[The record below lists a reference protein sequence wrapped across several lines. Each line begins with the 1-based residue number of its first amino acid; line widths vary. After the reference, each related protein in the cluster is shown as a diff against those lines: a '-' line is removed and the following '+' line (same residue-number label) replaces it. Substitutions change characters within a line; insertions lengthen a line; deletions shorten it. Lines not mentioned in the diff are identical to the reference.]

1 MYESPVILAPK
12 TTEFGT
18 FRVAVK
24 TDIYLDI
31 EPDYCGSGG
40 FSETL
45 LGWAGPYAGWGLS
58 WNTCKGHGDTCK
70 DSHPIDPDTIRN
82 AANELDDADLERWL
96 NICAPD
102 GIKYRVSRG
111 HGYSQGDVFLLVES
125 YPADCDPNTLPDPE
139 HNEAVNWARGD
150 VHSLVVQEQ
159 DEDDED
165 TWHDVHNGCIVYG
178 QSWDLSERVYIRY
191 SANECRNEY
200 LHKLALAKRERDAQ
214 DTDLTSGMI

>member
-1 MYESPVILAPK
+1 MYESTVILDPK

-24 TDIYLDI
+24 TDIYLNI

-58 WNTCKGHGDTCK
+58 WNTCNGHRVCE
-70 DSHPIDPDTIRN
+70 DSHPIDPEDIHR

-102 GIKYRVSRG
+102 GIKYRVSRV
-111 HGYSQGDVFLLVES
+111 HGYSQGDVWLLVES
-125 YPADCDPNTLPDPE
+125 YPAHCDPTTLPDPD

-165 TWHDVHNGCIVYG
+165 TWHDVHNGYIVYG
-178 QSWDLSERVYIRY
+178 QSWDLPEMEHVKH
-191 SANECRNEY
+191 SAEECRDEY
-200 LHKLALAKRERDAQ
+200 LYYLELAKRKQDAR